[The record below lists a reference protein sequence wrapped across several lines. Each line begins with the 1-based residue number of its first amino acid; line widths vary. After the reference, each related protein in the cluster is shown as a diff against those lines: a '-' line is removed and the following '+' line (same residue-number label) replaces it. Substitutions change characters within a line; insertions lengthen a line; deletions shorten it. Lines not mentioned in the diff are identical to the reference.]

1 MFFLKEG
8 KSLRLGKFC
17 ILVIDNKKQWLNKPK
32 QKSWR
37 DMDYWQMHAKFLELM
52 STCVKVSPIVPSSS
66 VRKLSLSPKLLPLE
80 GKR

>member
-1 MFFLKEG
+1 MCFLKEG

-32 QKSWR
+32 QKSWM

-66 VRKLSLSPKLLPLE
+66 ARLSPKLLPLE

>member
-17 ILVIDNKKQWLNKPK
+17 ILVDNKKQWLNKPK

-52 STCVKVSPIVPSSS
+52 STCVKVSPIAPSSA
-66 VRKLSLSPKLLPLE
+66 RKLSLSPKPLPLE

>member
-17 ILVIDNKKQWLNKPK
+17 ILVTDNKKQWLNKPK

-52 STCVKVSPIVPSSS
+52 STCVKVSPIAPSSA
-66 VRKLSLSPKLLPLE
+66 RKLSLSPKLLPLE